1 MKSLLSDI
9 LKRFDSEESSST
21 ALITSI
27 LQAEDSF
34 NAIEQRIDSA
44 ISEASESDARR
55 KSDKKRSSIDGIPF
69 GVKANIDVKGV
80 ITTSGARA
88 NKTPASEDS
97 WMVNRL
103 RELGA
108 IPTLTTT
115 MAEGAVGAV
124 TFNAF
129 TGGCKNPLDPSQ
141 NAGGSSGGSAAVV
154 SAGLLPFAL
163 GSDTMG
169 SVRIPAAYCEVVGYK
184 PSRGALSNRGLVP
197 LAKDFDAIGLL
208 TSSVADLAQILEEI
222 TRGKNL
228 PSPPEKFRIVGAT
241 LTLRADQQGQN
252 AVENI
257 LKRLRSSTDVVST
270 NFDPSEIRR
279 AGLLVCELEGSMSLG
294 LSGAENQEGYSPE
307 FLSIMNFVRTL
318 SPDKIAVAEKK
329 ISAFQEDISALFES
343 IDVMVIP
350 TTPHGAPGL
359 IENPPEAADLTAWVN
374 IAGLAAI
381 SIVDPKTDRS
391 IQLISRSDETII
403 SLALWL
409 EEALLTHS

>member
-9 LKRFDSEESSST
+9 LKRFDSEERSST

-55 KSDKKRSSIDGIPF
+55 RSDKRRSSIDGIPF
-69 GVKANIDVKGV
+69 GVKANIDVKGI

-88 NKTPASEDS
+88 NKIPASEDS

-108 IPTLTTT
+108 IPALTTT

-124 TFNAF
+124 TLNAF

-222 TRGKNL
+222 TGRKNL
-228 PSPPEKFRIVGAT
+228 PSPPEKFRIVGST
-241 LTLRADQQGQN
+241 LTSRADQQGQK

-257 LKRLRSSTDVVST
+257 LKKLRCSADVVST

-294 LSGAENQEGYSPE
+294 LSGAEIQEGYSPE
-307 FLSIMNFVRTL
+307 FLSIMNYVRTL
-318 SPDKIAVAEKK
+318 SPEKIAGAERK
-329 ISAFQEDISALFES
+329 ISVFQEDTAALFES

-381 SIVDPKTDRS
+381 SIVDPKTHRS

-409 EEALLTHS
+409 EEALLTYS